1 MRAAGIDIQSSV
13 SRTLRSRADWVKAG
27 DAFTSLAAA
36 VMLVTIVANG
46 TADDESVVAADP
58 TGSQITSNDESR
70 DLARVATRPEWM
82 IAAYGGVP
90 YTYPSDVKFTKP
102 GPHDFTVKDVEW
114 RGMPFINPIY
124 YGVRVMRWF
133 GTGRTGSML
142 DFTHSKAISDRKQE
156 VEFEGTINGQ
166 PAPAKDLV
174 GNVFKKL
181 EASHGHNMLTLN
193 GLLRLP
199 SFTFRLSP
207 YVGLGAGVSLP
218 HSEVHVATDPS
229 RTYEYQMAGPV
240 GQALIG
246 LEFRFAKMSYFLE
259 YKFTLADYRM
269 PLTGRDGDILFTDV
283 WQQFSEWWNGI
294 APRDGWAETR
304 YTSHQVIGGIGVRL
318 PAGR

>member
-1 MRAAGIDIQSSV
+1 MA
-13 SRTLRSRADWVKAG
+13 
-27 DAFTSLAAA
+27 SLAAA
-36 VMLVTIVANG
+36 AMLVAIVANA
-46 TADDESVVAADP
+46 TADEETAVAADP
-58 TGSQITSNDESR
+58 IGSQVTSKDDSR
-70 DLARVATRPEWM
+70 DAARLAPRSEWM

-90 YTYPSDVKFTKP
+90 YTYPSDVKFAKP
-102 GPHDFTVKDVEW
+102 GVHDFTVKDVEW

-133 GTGRTGSML
+133 GSGRTGSML

-156 VEFEGTINGQ
+156 VQFEGTLNGK
-166 PAPAKDLV
+166 PAPAKDLI
-174 GNVFKKL
+174 GNVFNKL

-199 SFTFRLSP
+199 SFTFRVSP

-218 HSEVHVATDPS
+218 HSEIHVVTDPS

-240 GQALIG
+240 GQALVG
-246 LEFRFAKMSYFLE
+246 LEFRFSKMSYFLE

-269 PLTGRDGDILFTDV
+269 PLTGRDGDILFTDI
-283 WQQFSEWWNGI
+283 WQQFSEWWNGT

-304 YTSHQVIGGIGVRL
+304 FTSHQVIGGIGVRL